1 MTYPIENIASSQAL
15 DGLNYVL
22 SGPSGLGQDFQGFQS
37 YAPAWLTTNF
47 RAPFTTP
54 GLIRLAE
61 GVSGQ
66 TTLTITNGVQGIVI
80 GMTVTGPGIGAAA
93 TVTAIA
99 DNVVS
104 LNVANTAD
112 LYDFYVTFAPAVIP
126 RVYVAPIAL
135 GPSAW
140 LDPYTWR
147 HEFLVPEAA
156 PPFVPGNNITVN
168 GVTPSDYNGGY
179 TPIGVVECTTD
190 YVIARTQSAF
200 PDPGPGSG
208 GTVDLYNT
216 TQYPSEF
223 VLSTDCNLKVT
234 VTGPTDRVFISAQLL
249 NTISYTA
256 TGSSDLLY
264 TVSINRYFGEPN
276 SDPVNPGF
284 FFIFEERI
292 TERQYT
298 FTGLTGTGTLSPVE
312 TIFSTFVDTGIDAG
326 YYWYILDVSF
336 QRQSGDIEVTES
348 EFGLRS
354 MTTQVVKA

>member
-1 MTYPIENIASSQAL
+1 MTYPLENLNSSQAL

-47 RAPFTTP
+47 RTPYSAP

-66 TTLTITNGVQGIVI
+66 STLTITNGVQGIVV

-99 DNVVS
+99 DNVLTLS
-104 LNVANTAD
+104 AANTAD

-147 HEFLVPEAA
+147 HEFLVPETA
-156 PPFVPGNNITVN
+156 PPFVPGNNITVS
-168 GVTPSDYNGGY
+168 GVTPSDYDGGY

-190 YVIARTQSAF
+190 YVIARTRSAF

-208 GTVDLYNT
+208 GTVELYNT

-234 VTGPTDRVFISAQLL
+234 VTGPTDRVFITAQLL
-249 NTISYTA
+249 NTLSYTA
-256 TGSSDLLY
+256 TTSSDLLY
-264 TVSINRYFGEPN
+264 IVSINRYAGSPN

-284 FFIFEERI
+284 FFEFEERI

-336 QRQSGDIEVTES
+336 QKLTGDIEVTES
-348 EFGLRS
+348 ELGLRS
-354 MTTQVVKA
+354 MTTQVVKQ